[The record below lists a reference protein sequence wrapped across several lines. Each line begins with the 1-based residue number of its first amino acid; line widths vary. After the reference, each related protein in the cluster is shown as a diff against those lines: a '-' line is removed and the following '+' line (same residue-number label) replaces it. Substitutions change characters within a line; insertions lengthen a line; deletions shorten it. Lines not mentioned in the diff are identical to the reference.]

1 MFLRGVGAF
10 VAVVAVAALLPGA
23 GAVAA
28 TSRGPT
34 VVVRTDAQLA
44 AAVRRLAVSGGTI
57 VLRRGRYGHLV
68 VGPRGWRPL
77 HIVGRPGAS
86 VGGARLE
93 GTQRVSLGRVTL
105 SPSRADAEIEIWRS
119 RHVELHDLVVSAA
132 HSGHSASILVADGRH
147 VAIRRSTFSHCGD
160 HDPEFVNCITLYR
173 WTHDVRIE
181 ANRFHDCF
189 GCDFINGR
197 FGSDL
202 TIRDNR
208 FDRALPCHMSAY
220 RCRHND
226 LVQLFGGKRLHVV
239 RNHFGVYREGGAQL
253 YLTNDVD
260 YATIVNNVFV
270 GRDARVPGYRARVA
284 MVVGSQ
290 RSQRMPLHARIV
302 NNTILTGHRR
312 RDGYA
317 GSIRMS
323 SRYGAV
329 PRWQRPIVAN
339 NVIGLLETAGRVC
352 GFAQR
357 FVGNLVIEGRGCSVD
372 DLVGPVYLDGRGR
385 PTDGSPAIDGGNRHF
400 APATDATGR
409 RRDGWPDV
417 GAFEYVQPG

>member
-1 MFLRGVGAF
+1 M
-10 VAVVAVAALLPGA
+10 
-23 GAVAA
+23 
-28 TSRGPT
+28 GP
-34 VVVRTDAQLA
+34 
-44 AAVRRLAVSGGTI
+44 
-57 VLRRGRYGHLV
+57 
-68 VGPRGWRPL
+68 
-77 HIVGRPGAS
+77 
-86 VGGARLE
+86 
-93 GTQRVSLGRVTL
+93 
-105 SPSRADAEIEIWRS
+105 
-119 RHVELHDLVVSAA
+119 
-132 HSGHSASILVADGRH
+132 
-147 VAIRRSTFSHCGD
+147 
-160 HDPEFVNCITLYR
+160 
-173 WTHDVRIE
+173 
-181 ANRFHDCF
+181 
-189 GCDFINGR
+189 
-197 FGSDL
+197 
-202 TIRDNR
+202 
-208 FDRALPCHMSAY
+208 Y
-220 RCRHND
+220 RCKHND
-226 LVQLFGGKRLHVV
+226 LVQLFGGKRLLVT

-290 RSQRMPLHARIV
+290 RSQRMPLYARIV
-302 NNTILTGHRR
+302 NNTILTGYRR

-329 PRWQRPIVAN
+329 RRWQRPIVAN

-357 FVGNLVIEGRGCSVD
+357 FIGNLVIEGRGCSSS

-400 APATDATGR
+400 APAKDATGR

-417 GAFEYVQPG
+417 GAFEYVQPR